1 MVRDRAARQEMVRL
15 SGQMGVPVI
24 VVDGT
29 VIVGFD
35 RNRLVATLEKGGGRA
50 REGDG

>member
-1 MVRDRAARQEMVRL
+1 MVRDMAGRQDMVRL

-24 VVDGT
+24 LVNGT

-35 RNRLVATLEKGGGRA
+35 RNRLAAALEKGGGRA